1 MTRLAPGPPGLP
13 FLGNL
18 LNFRSDDRLTQMVRL
33 QQQYGD
39 VVRLQIVNR
48 TLHIVSHPDDI
59 KYVLQDNNRNYV
71 KGRALGKAKVFLGEG
86 LLTSEGE
93 PWRRQ
98 RRLAQPAFH
107 REHIE
112 RFATAM
118 TAATA
123 ALLPRWQPLA
133 ETGQPI
139 NVADQMM
146 RLTLDI
152 VSQTLFSTGLTAAE
166 IDSVAAVMPII
177 LRETDRRIRAPTTLR
192 EHLPLPSNRRF
203 QAGLRQL
210 DAIVYRIIADRRRL
224 GGDRDDLLCLLM
236 AARDEETGA
245 AMDDSQLRDET
256 MTIFLAG
263 HETTANNLAWTW
275 TLLSQHPEVRRRL
288 QAELDQVLQGRT
300 PGAADVPRLV
310 YTRMVLDES
319 LRLFPPAWAIARQTI
334 EADEIGGY
342 DIPADSGLILS
353 SYVVHR
359 HPTFWRNPEAFD
371 PERFAPEQAKSQ
383 HRYAYFPFGGGPRL
397 CIGNSFA
404 LMESTLVLAMIS
416 QHYDLNLW
424 EGHPVIPET
433 AFTLRPLQGVMVK
446 LHSR

>member
-1 MTRLAPGPPGLP
+1 MTRDAPGPAGLP
-13 FLGNL
+13 LFGNL
-18 LNFRSDDRLTQMVRL
+18 FDFGGGDRLTSMVRL
-33 QQQYGD
+33 RQQYGD
-39 VVRLQIVNR
+39 IVRLRIMGR

-93 PWRRQ
+93 LWRRQ

-107 REHIE
+107 RQHIE
-112 RFATAM
+112 RFAATM
-118 TAATA
+118 TDATA
-123 ALLPRWQPLA
+123 DLLQRWEPLA
-133 ETGQPI
+133 KAGQPI

-152 VSQTLFSTGLTAAE
+152 VSRTLFSTGLTAAE
-166 IDSVAAVMPII
+166 IDSVAAAMPFI
-177 LRETDRRIRAPTTLR
+177 LRETDRRIRAPLEIR

-203 QAGLRQL
+203 QTNLRTL

-224 GGDRDDLLCLLM
+224 GGDRDDLLGLLM

-245 AMDDSQLRDET
+245 AMDDKQLRDEA

-275 TLLSQHPEVRRRL
+275 TLLSQHPDGRRRL
-288 QAELDQVLQGRT
+288 QAELDQVLRGRT
-300 PGAADVPRLV
+300 PDAADMPRLI

-319 LRLFPPAWAIARQTI
+319 LRLYPPAWAIARQTTMP
-334 EADEIGGY
+334 DQVGGY
-342 DIPADSGLILS
+342 DIPANSGIIMS

-359 HPTFWRNPEAFD
+359 HPAFWCNAEAFD
-371 PERFAPEQAKSQ
+371 PERFAPERIKTQ

-404 LMESTLVLAMIS
+404 LMESTLILAMIS
-416 QHYDLNLW
+416 QRYDLNLW
-424 EGHPVIPET
+424 EGHPVVPET
-433 AFTLRPLQGVMVK
+433 AFTLRPLQGVMVT
-446 LHSR
+446 LHVR